1 MEMFVEARVHRYELR
16 KSEVEGVITMTTG
29 YTLFSRFEPQDEL
42 IERNSEFCL
51 CGRDPD
57 SVEVRRELI
66 KAIALSMRFGLV
78 QDGCLCDAA
87 AAFDEIFASLV
98 PDEVQ
103 NLEQIMQDIE
113 GMIEVPGAGS
123 ELSIDLRPE
132 GPWLH

>member
-1 MEMFVEARVHRYELR
+1 
-16 KSEVEGVITMTTG
+16 MTIG
-29 YTLFSRFEPQDEL
+29 YTLFSRFDPQDES

-51 CGRDPD
+51 CGRDPE

-78 QDGCLCDAA
+78 QGGCLSDAA

-103 NLEQIMQDIE
+103 NLEQIKQDIE
-113 GMIEVPGAGS
+113 SMIEAPGEGS
-123 ELSIDLRPE
+123 EYSIDLKPE
-132 GPWLH
+132 GSWLH